1 LTDGYTF
8 SGFDGKFKFT
18 YPDEVKTG
26 YYIIWARNIAE
37 DGNQSGLSDPVTVE
51 VITPAFIKI
60 GNININYSAIV
71 VILMLL
77 LLLIIIFLLIWWFF
91 YRRKKKKQMDKIYE
105 AEQVLEKSVKIICG
119 DINEH
124 IDKLKK
130 ARSERDLT
138 LEEINFLEQFEEEL
152 AEAKNIIA
160 KAIQDVSGNA

>member
-1 LTDGYTF
+1 
-8 SGFDGKFKFT
+8 
-18 YPDEVKTG
+18 
-26 YYIIWARNIAE
+26 
-37 DGNQSGLSDPVTVE
+37 
-51 VITPAFIKI
+51 
-60 GNININYSAIV
+60 
-71 VILMLL
+71 
-77 LLLIIIFLLIWWFF
+77 
-91 YRRKKKKQMDKIYE
+91 MDKIYE